1 MKIRN
6 TRLSKRTLALLT
18 ATAVLLGSGSYTG
31 TRAALQYFSEDYRGG
46 FKLQH
51 LQVHLLEN
59 GDDVCHGANTKYT
72 VHRTDGSNP
81 TKQDK
86 YVGNLV
92 EYMGYSNDD
101 HSGNSAAYEIGSPG
115 KVIPGKKYEE
125 RIAARNGSDINEY
138 VRLTVKKYWVNSKDN
153 NTRKKDTSM
162 DPELIKLSYGGK
174 AYNSSAW
181 AINSKEHSKESDTYY
196 LRKML
201 SGGETS
207 ADLFDTLQI
216 DASVYDLGDVKTT
229 TTHTDT
235 NKTVITYE
243 YDYDDFTFYIEA
255 DVQAIQT
262 HNVNDAIGSLWGV
275 SNVSAGN
282 GTVTV
287 K

>member
-1 MKIRN
+1 MKFRN
-6 TRLSKRTLALLT
+6 TKPSKRTLALLA

-46 FKLQH
+46 FELQH

-59 GDDVCHGANTKYT
+59 GEDVCHGANTKYT

-92 EYMGYSNDD
+92 EYMGYKNDD
-101 HSGNSAAYEIGSPG
+101 HSGNSAAYQVGKPG
-115 KVIPGKKYEE
+115 EVVPGKKYEE
-125 RIAARNGSDINEY
+125 RIAAKNGSDINEY
-138 VRLTVKKYWVNSKDN
+138 VRLTVKKYWVDSDKN
-153 NTRKKDTSM
+153 KDTRM

-181 AINSKEHSKESDTYY
+181 AVNSKEHSKESDTYY

-201 SGGETS
+201 KGGETS

-216 DASVYDLGDVKTT
+216 DASVYELGNKKTT
-229 TTHTDT
+229 TTTPED
-235 NKTVITYE
+235 KEGVTVITYE

-275 SNVSAGN
+275 SNVSASN

>member
-6 TRLSKRTLALLT
+6 TKLSKRTLALLA

-46 FKLQH
+46 FELEH

-101 HSGNSAAYEIGSPG
+101 HSGNSAAYQVGKPG
-115 KVIPGKKYEE
+115 EVIPGKKYEE

-138 VRLTVKKYWVNSKDN
+138 VRLTVKKYWVDSDKN
-153 NTRKKDTSM
+153 KDTRM

-181 AINSKEHSKESDTYY
+181 AINEKEHTKESDTYY
-196 LRKML
+196 LRNML

-216 DASVYDLGDVKTT
+216 DAAVYDLGDVKTT

-235 NKTVITYE
+235 NKTVITYK

-275 SNVSAGN
+275 NNVRASN

>member
-1 MKIRN
+1 MKFRN
-6 TRLSKRTLALLT
+6 TKLSKRTLALLA

-46 FKLQH
+46 FELQH

-59 GDDVCHGANTKYT
+59 GEDVCHGANTKYT

-92 EYMGYSNDD
+92 EYMGYKNDD
-101 HSGNSAAYEIGSPG
+101 HSGNTAAYQVGKPG
-115 KVIPGKKYEE
+115 EVIPGKKYEE

-138 VRLTVKKYWVNSKDN
+138 VRLTVKKYWVDSDKN
-153 NTRKKDTSM
+153 KDTKM

-181 AINSKEHSKESDTYY
+181 AVNSKEHSAESDTYY
-196 LRKML
+196 LRNML

-216 DASVYDLGDVKTT
+216 DAAVYDLGDVKTT

>member
-6 TRLSKRTLALLT
+6 TKLSKRTLALLA

-46 FKLQH
+46 FELEH

-59 GDDVCHGANTKYT
+59 GKDVCHGANTKYT

-101 HSGNSAAYEIGSPG
+101 HSGNSAAYQVGKPG
-115 KVIPGKKYEE
+115 EVIPGKKYEE

-138 VRLTVKKYWVNSKDN
+138 VRLTVKKYWVDSDKN
-153 NTRKKDTSM
+153 KDTRM

-181 AINSKEHSKESDTYY
+181 AINEKEHTKESDTYY
-196 LRKML
+196 LRNML

-216 DASVYDLGDVKTT
+216 DAAVYDLGDVKTT

-235 NKTVITYE
+235 NKTVITYK

>member
-6 TRLSKRTLALLT
+6 TKLSKRTLALLA

-59 GDDVCHGANTKYT
+59 GKDVCKGANTKYT

-101 HSGNSAAYEIGSPG
+101 HSGNSAAYQVGKPG
-115 KVIPGKKYEE
+115 EVVPGKKYEE
-125 RIAARNGSDINEY
+125 RIAARNGRDINEY
-138 VRLTVKKYWVNSKDN
+138 VRLTVKKYWVDSDKN
-153 NTRKKDTSM
+153 KDTRM

-181 AINSKEHSKESDTYY
+181 AINSKEHSAESDTYY

-201 SGGETS
+201 KGGETS

-216 DASVYDLGDVKTT
+216 DASVYKLGNKKTT
-229 TTHTDT
+229 TTTPED
-235 NKTVITYE
+235 KEGVTVITYE

-275 SNVSAGN
+275 SNVSASN

>member
-6 TRLSKRTLALLT
+6 TKLSKRTLALLA

-92 EYMGYSNDD
+92 EYMGYKNDD
-101 HSGNSAAYEIGSPG
+101 HSGNSAAYKIGSPG

-162 DPELIKLSYGGK
+162 DPGLIKLSYGGT

-201 SGGETS
+201 KGGETS

-275 SNVSAGN
+275 SNVSASN

-287 K
+287 R